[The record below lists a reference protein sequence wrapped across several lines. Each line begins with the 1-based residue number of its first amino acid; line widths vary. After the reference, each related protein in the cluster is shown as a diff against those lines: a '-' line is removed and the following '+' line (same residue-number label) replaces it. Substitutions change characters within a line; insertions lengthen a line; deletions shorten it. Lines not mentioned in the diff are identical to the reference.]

1 MTDFQSGVIAL
12 LRNALGITAPAA
24 VSGLDWEKVLSLGKQ
39 HQILSMLYYGV
50 SAAKSDLPE
59 KAIGILE
66 KATLLS
72 FVADGRQQHEL
83 DCIRQAFEQNGIDYM
98 LLKGARLKSLYPKSE
113 MRQMGDADI
122 LIRVGQ
128 YEKIKP
134 LLTALGYSEQ
144 TESDHELIWVKP
156 KTMLLELHKRLIP
169 SYNKDFYAYYGD
181 GWQLAKKQSDTSFE
195 YAMAPEDEWIY
206 LFTHFAKHYRDGG
219 IGIRHLVDLWLF
231 LSAHPNMNEPY
242 IRAQLDKL
250 QLLRFYENVLRTAR
264 VWFDGESSDEVTDFI
279 TEVIFGSGSYGTEQA
294 HILSAAVKASKS
306 TGSARSA
313 KSRKMRN
320 LVFLPYASMC
330 IKYPFLKKLPFL
342 LPVMWGARALTAV
355 FQKRDSIRVQSE
367 RLKMMTPENVDRYQV
382 ALQFVGLDY
391 NFKE

>member
-134 LLTALGYSEQ
+134 LLTALGYSE
-144 TESDHELIWVKP
+144 
-156 KTMLLELHKRLIP
+156 
-169 SYNKDFYAYYGD
+169 
-181 GWQLAKKQSDTSFE
+181 
-195 YAMAPEDEWIY
+195 
-206 LFTHFAKHYRDGG
+206 
-219 IGIRHLVDLWLF
+219 
-231 LSAHPNMNEPY
+231 
-242 IRAQLDKL
+242 
-250 QLLRFYENVLRTAR
+250 
-264 VWFDGESSDEVTDFI
+264 
-279 TEVIFGSGSYGTEQA
+279 
-294 HILSAAVKASKS
+294 
-306 TGSARSA
+306 
-313 KSRKMRN
+313 
-320 LVFLPYASMC
+320 
-330 IKYPFLKKLPFL
+330 
-342 LPVMWGARALTAV
+342 
-355 FQKRDSIRVQSE
+355 
-367 RLKMMTPENVDRYQV
+367 
-382 ALQFVGLDY
+382 
-391 NFKE
+391 